1 MQEVLAELTIF
12 RSYILK
18 MQNHLKN
25 KVVVVTGAA
34 SGFGRLVALKCL
46 ELEAMV
52 VRCDNNKIELK
63 NSKND
68 FVLYSKNLLD
78 VEADVTSLAQMQE
91 LMAKT
96 KNKFGQIDVL
106 INNAGTMPL
115 AFYADHIKATK
126 PWDKC
131 IDINIKGVLNGI
143 VSAYDQMILQ
153 GSGHVVNISSIY
165 GNYPVAGA
173 GVYGA
178 TKAAVNF
185 LSESLRVE
193 SQGKIKVTI
202 IKPTGV
208 RGTGLGAGI
217 INEDAIVGILGQNAL
232 NYIKMMDDYDA
243 GILPPKNSDAKNIEY
258 YALSPEHL
266 AEQIVYTINQPL
278 GVAIADLTVR
288 ASGEGYIL

>member
-1 MQEVLAELTIF
+1 
-12 RSYILK
+12 
-18 MQNHLKN
+18 
-25 KVVVVTGAA
+25 
-34 SGFGRLVALKCL
+34 
-46 ELEAMV
+46 
-52 VRCDNNKIELK
+52 
-63 NSKND
+63 
-68 FVLYSKNLLD
+68 
-78 VEADVTSLAQMQE
+78 
-91 LMAKT
+91 
-96 KNKFGQIDVL
+96 
-106 INNAGTMPL
+106 MPL

-126 PWDKC
+126 PWDNC